1 MQDQYEPLR
10 FCLNFLSL
18 PLLLTP
24 CVRCITLQPVRKYDQ
39 KIKVPKCRTQ
49 HSLLNIFGF
58 RAPSMSRRL
67 GSHNSKVCQTHYSR
81 FAESYDKDDRTPGI
95 DPCGWAP
102 PLRQHV
108 SPPCVILV
116 HNTFSNLQGWCFRS
130 CRRPQ
135 TPRRHG
141 CSS

>member
-1 MQDQYEPLR
+1 MRHQYEPLI

-24 CVRCITLQPVRKYDQ
+24 CARCITLQPVRKYDQ
-39 KIKVPKCRTQ
+39 KSKCRTQ

-58 RAPSMSRRL
+58 RALPMSRRL
-67 GSHNSKVCQTHYSR
+67 DSHNSKVCQTHYSR
-81 FAESYDKDDRTPGI
+81 FAESYDKADRAPDI
-95 DPCGWAP
+95 DPWGWAP
-102 PLRQHV
+102 PSRQHV
-108 SPPCVILV
+108 SPPCAILAP
-116 HNTFSNLQGWCFRS
+116 NTFSNLQGWCFRS

-141 CSS
+141 CSG